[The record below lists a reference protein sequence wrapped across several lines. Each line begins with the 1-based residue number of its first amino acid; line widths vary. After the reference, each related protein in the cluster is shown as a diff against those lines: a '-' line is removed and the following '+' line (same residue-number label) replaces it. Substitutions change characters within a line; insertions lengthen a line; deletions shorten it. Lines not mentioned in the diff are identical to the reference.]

1 MISIEAVSRFRW
13 NPELGAKL
21 KLLRTTRKI
30 SRAALVATVAIE
42 LKSLIGESRGTIR
55 PDSLSTKYIERL
67 EKGEPDSIALE
78 SLQAISKALGVGAD
92 SLLSAEETILVV
104 SNKST

>member
-13 NPELGAKL
+13 NPELGARL
-21 KLLRTTRKI
+21 KLLRTSRKI
-30 SRAALVATVAIE
+30 SRASLVATIAID
-42 LKSLIGESRGTIR
+42 LKVLIGESRNTIK
-55 PDSLSTKYIERL
+55 PDNLSTKYIERL

-92 SLLSAEETILVV
+92 DLLGAEETLKIV
-104 SNKST
+104 SKKST